1 MMKVYKVFLVK
12 KIENLLVDFI
22 SVQKIILLLY
32 ETMFVGALM
41 KCSDYLTHK
50 EQNRSYLAIKR
61 SGDYPPCL
69 KTRLIKVYLSKI
81 LSKLGTT

>member
-1 MMKVYKVFLVK
+1 MFHGFTPVDFWCHLTDWFAFLSMMKVYKVFLVK

-50 EQNRSYLAIKR
+50 EQNRSYLAI
-61 SGDYPPCL
+61 
-69 KTRLIKVYLSKI
+69 
-81 LSKLGTT
+81 